1 LLFLSTIHASSNYED
16 GIFGEGSQDISSMRV
31 FYATLIGLF
40 VGGAISSVTEY
51 YTGLGTKPVMA
62 IVQKSSTGAG
72 DVIAGLATGM
82 ISQLFYYLL
91 QRYGLLMH
99 WQVLWCSF
107 SSISHDGNNGYAISN
122 DAFNAGE

>member
-1 LLFLSTIHASSNYED
+1 MPKSTSSALNIGIGCLLDLQSFCYFLQYTSSNYED

-62 IVQKSSTGAG
+62 IVQNRQLEQ
-72 DVIAGLATGM
+72 GLT
-82 ISQLFYYLL
+82 
-91 QRYGLLMH
+91 
-99 WQVLWCSF
+99 
-107 SSISHDGNNGYAISN
+107 
-122 DAFNAGE
+122 